1 MALAWLVAVV
11 LSMPALVLTLDSPV
25 VDQTSRRFELLTLGL
40 TVLTRV
46 WVIAVPLVYEQLA
59 RISGS
64 WGRLALPLGF
74 SVLSLGLFLPMWR
87 PFSLDTGW
95 AALAG
100 HAPVDELRSF
110 VTTPSLQPGRTY
122 RVLTG
127 ADSKYGI
134 YQVVRHGGVL
144 DSELFPESL
153 HRASFGSRR
162 SYAAF
167 LADRRVQSIVVAPS
181 YRHAYHSNEPRLVA
195 AMAASGRVHRG
206 HPDRRGGAGRRLAAV
221 RRRALLTRRDRRVV
235 QARHVGTRRA
245 GRFAAVV
252 AIEVSG
258 LRKSYG
264 SLDAVRGLD
273 FRVEEGEVFAL
284 LGPNGAGKTTT
295 LEILEGFRTRTAGEV
310 RVLGE
315 DPARAGRA
323 QRQRVG
329 IVLQGVVSE
338 PYLTVREVLTRN
350 AAYYPNPRPVVEV
363 IEHVGLGEKAD
374 ARVKTLSGGQ
384 LRRLD
389 VGLGIIGDPELLFLD
404 EPTTGFDPT
413 ARRSAWELVRQLR
426 GAGKTIVLTTHYMD
440 EAQSLADRVAVI
452 NAGVIVAEG
461 TPDTIGGRAQAAAR
475 IRFHLPPGVTVGE
488 LPVTAG
494 DADGAVELHTDDPVR
509 ALHTLTGWAF
519 ERGVALEGL
528 TVDRPSL
535 EDVYL
540 ALISEEDEA

>member
-1 MALAWLVAVV
+1 M
-11 LSMPALVLTLDSPV
+11 
-25 VDQTSRRFELLTLGL
+25 
-40 TVLTRV
+40 
-46 WVIAVPLVYEQLA
+46 
-59 RISGS
+59 
-64 WGRLALPLGF
+64 
-74 SVLSLGLFLPMWR
+74 
-87 PFSLDTGW
+87 
-95 AALAG
+95 
-100 HAPVDELRSF
+100 
-110 VTTPSLQPGRTY
+110 
-122 RVLTG
+122 
-127 ADSKYGI
+127 
-134 YQVVRHGGVL
+134 
-144 DSELFPESL
+144 
-153 HRASFGSRR
+153 
-162 SYAAF
+162 
-167 LADRRVQSIVVAPS
+167 
-181 YRHAYHSNEPRLVA
+181 
-195 AMAASGRVHRG
+195 
-206 HPDRRGGAGRRLAAV
+206 
-221 RRRALLTRRDRRVV
+221 
-235 QARHVGTRRA
+235 
-245 GRFAAVV
+245 V

-350 AAYYPNPRPVVEV
+350 AAYYPNPRPVDEV

-389 VGLGIIGDPELLFLD
+389 VGLGIVGDPELLFLD

-426 GAGKTIVLTTHYMD
+426 GAGTTIVLTTHYMD

-475 IRFHLPPGVTVGE
+475 IRFHLPAGVTVGE
-488 LPVTAG
+488 LPVTAV
-494 DADGAVELHTDDPVR
+494 DAAGAVELHTDDPVR
-509 ALHTLTGWAF
+509 ALHTLTGWAL

-540 ALISEEDEA
+540 TLISEEDEA